1 MNPQEYKDRL
11 STLEDEFENK
21 KKELIK
27 ECALSNNPYKNGDI
41 VADHIGSIRI
51 EKIMVSLGSDRKPT
65 CVYYGPE
72 LKKDLTPRK
81 DGSKR
86 QVWQVNLIN
95 NQ

>member
-27 ECALSNNPYKNGDI
+27 ECAFSNNPYKVGDI
-41 VADHIGSIRI
+41 VADHIGSVRI
-51 EKIMVSLGSDRKPT
+51 EKIMATTSDHKPT
-65 CVYYGPE
+65 CIYYGLE
-72 LKKDLTPRK
+72 LKKDLTNRK

-86 QVWQVNLIN
+86 RVWQINLIK
-95 NQ
+95 Q